1 MLTNT
6 VYYDR
11 VHDMWCYFEMDP
23 TGSLVGEVG
32 RGTCPEEAIEN
43 FEARLPERTAAQR
56 KMFLDFY
63 GLRH

>member
-1 MLTNT
+1 MLTNS

-11 VHDMWCYFEMDP
+11 VNEMWCYFEMDP
-23 TGSLVGEVG
+23 TGALVGDIG

-43 FEARLPERTAAQR
+43 FEARLEEGPARHR